1 MSPSRTPFIAG
12 NWKMHKTVAE
22 AEEYVSGLLP
32 RVSSADGVDVA
43 VCVPFTSLQAVVDST
58 RGSRVEV
65 YAQNMHQA
73 PEGAFTGEVSGP
85 MLDEIG
91 VHGVVLGHSER
102 REHFGETDRALAEK
116 LPAALALGLKPILC
130 VGETDEERERGD
142 TERKLRHQVQAG
154 LEKLSGD
161 QLGAVEDVDVVVAP
175 AFLSLQAV
183 VDSARGSAVAVYA
196 QNMHEKDSGA
206 FTGEVSAPMLEEI
219 EVGGVILGHSERRQ
233 YFGETD
239 KALQQ
244 KVPRALEAGL
254 IPILCVGET
263 EEERERG
270 DTERKLRHQVQ
281 EGLEKVPKERLH
293 EVVVA
298 YEPIWAIGTG
308 LTATPEQAQDAIA
321 FVRALVADRDRE
333 QAERTRI
340 LYGGSVK
347 ADGAAELLALPDVDG
362 ALVGGASL
370 EVDSF
375 AAIIDAAV
383 AAARS

>member
-1 MSPSRTPFIAG
+1 MSDRKPFIAG
-12 NWKMHKTVAE
+12 NWKMNNTIAE
-22 AEEYVSGLLP
+22 SEELIQALLP
-32 RVSSADGVDVA
+32 KV
-43 VCVPFTSLQAVVDST
+43 
-58 RGSRVEV
+58 
-65 YAQNMHQA
+65 
-73 PEGAFTGEVSGP
+73 
-85 MLDEIG
+85 
-91 VHGVVLGHSER
+91 
-102 REHFGETDRALAEK
+102 
-116 LPAALALGLKPILC
+116 
-130 VGETDEERERGD
+130 
-142 TERKLRHQVQAG
+142 
-154 LEKLSGD
+154 
-161 QLGAVEDVDVVVAP
+161 GAVEDVDIVVAP

-183 VDSARGSAVAVYA
+183 VDSARGSAVQVYA

-206 FTGEVSAPMLEEI
+206 FTGEVSAPMLAEI
-219 EVGGVILGHSERRQ
+219 DVQGVILGHSERRQ

-321 FVRALVADRDRE
+321 FVRALVQGFDKEAGTRV
-333 QAERTRI
+333 RI
-340 LYGGSVK
+340 LYGGSMK
-347 ADGAAELLALPDVDG
+347 ADNAAELLAQPDIDG
-362 ALVGGASL
+362 GLIGGASL
-370 EVDSF
+370 DADSF
-375 AAIIDAAV
+375 AAIV
-383 AAARS
+383 EAARA